1 MYEIHRLFG
10 LKVDNKEESANDA
23 LKIGNQ
29 NSTVDEYKHSEK
41 LASKDSIELPLK
53 TLQLMNQQAAA
64 AASQTE
70 RKRNATYA
78 KLELTQG
85 EMVQAAAD
93 VLMVS
98 FVLSPLSDQS
108 SLTTSL
114 SLTVLCSLC

>member
-1 MYEIHRLFG
+1 MFG
-10 LKVDNKEESANDA
+10 LKVDNKEKSAKDA
-23 LKIGNQ
+23 LRIGNQ

-53 TLQLMNQQAAA
+53 ALQLMNQQAAA
-64 AASQTE
+64 SASQTE

-98 FVLSPLSDQS
+98 FVLPPLSDQS